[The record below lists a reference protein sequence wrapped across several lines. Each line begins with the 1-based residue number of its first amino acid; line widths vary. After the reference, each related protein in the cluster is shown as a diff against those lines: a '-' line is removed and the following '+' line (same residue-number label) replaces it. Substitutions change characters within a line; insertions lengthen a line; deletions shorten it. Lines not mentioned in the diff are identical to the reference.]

1 MCKCSAPTGSAT
13 GTHVNF
19 PPLCAQ
25 PPLSGWAAQVVAAS
39 RLGREDLPGLH
50 AIFQHLDAGG
60 CPAAAPICMHA
71 LAAVCAGYVSSAGMN
86 GAASGQ
92 EQLPAT
98 CGRACFRFA
107 AALQVPRGRPVLAIA
122 LPAWSHCNPHAPF
135 SLPLATD
142 KSGTLTAEEL
152 RVGLQ
157 RQGKSVTD
165 VSRESRVV
173 CGRRVVGRSLKSVGQ
188 PCAATLG
195 VVIRLQ
201 GRQRFPLHLSSAQ
214 DELHQLV
221 AAADV
226 DGDGRVSGRLL
237 VWGDAGDSGTT
248 YPLSALPRK
257 LFWDAIGRH

>member
-107 AALQVPRGRPVLAIA
+107 ACASGATWQASACNRAACVVSLQSTCALL
-122 LPAWSHCNPHAPF
+122 
-135 SLPLATD
+135 LATCHRQVGHFD
-142 KSGTLTAEEL
+142 RRGAASWAAAAGQVGDRRKPGVKSGVWPTCCGKIAQKCWPAMRSHTGCCHPFARAPTVPSPPIL
-152 RVGLQ
+152 RPG
-157 RQGKSVTD
+157 
-165 VSRESRVV
+165 
-173 CGRRVVGRSLKSVGQ
+173 
-188 PCAATLG
+188 
-195 VVIRLQ
+195 
-201 GRQRFPLHLSSAQ
+201 
-214 DELHQLV
+214 
-221 AAADV
+221 
-226 DGDGRVSGRLL
+226 
-237 VWGDAGDSGTT
+237 
-248 YPLSALPRK
+248 
-257 LFWDAIGRH
+257 